1 MKPKEKPFSFQSVF
15 TAREAKKDAGGAGGV
30 PYCRWLPEQMWS
42 FPLRTPA
49 EVAAP
54 PRHPAPPPRGRLEGQ
69 RVRWRR
75 TRGGV
80 GVTKILAKVADG
92 GFCEMFHAEQRFRR
106 KGETKMTNSQEI
118 ESQLA
123 QYAGKLNAIERDRA
137 QAGTDIDHGVAE
149 VKRLEVLVELGEVQE
164 AELVNTRR
172 KIAKAGEQ
180 AQAANERLTL
190 ARRAQAELQERLAA
204 ARAEEATE
212 RWQAR
217 LKEYGGAAT
226 EILRLLEQAKM
237 QLDRM
242 EDAGAGFWRDGF
254 RGVSKASQSAV
265 KIWPEQLRHDLELL
279 RARYGDGEN
288 E

>member
-1 MKPKEKPFSFQSVF
+1 
-15 TAREAKKDAGGAGGV
+15 
-30 PYCRWLPEQMWS
+30 
-42 FPLRTPA
+42 
-49 EVAAP
+49 
-54 PRHPAPPPRGRLEGQ
+54 
-69 RVRWRR
+69 
-75 TRGGV
+75 
-80 GVTKILAKVADG
+80 
-92 GFCEMFHAEQRFRR
+92 MFHAEQRFRR